1 MSRIEHT
8 EDGKTLMVV
17 PFRLRHLGYRQT
29 IVLDR
34 DGDLPEI
41 ANEPLAK
48 AIILAHQ
55 YAEMLESGKYTT
67 VLELA
72 RKLRMDRS
80 YVARTLNLV
89 NLAPDIVTMVLEGK
103 APESLTLARATSGFP
118 DDWQEQRKFF
128 KIKQMC

>member
-1 MSRIEHT
+1 
-8 EDGKTLMVV
+8 MVV
-17 PFRLRHLGYRQT
+17 PFRLRHLGSRQT

-72 RKLRMDRS
+72 RKLRLDRS
-80 YVARTLNLV
+80 YVARTLSLV
-89 NLAPDIVTMVLEGK
+89 NLAPDIVTKVMQGK
-103 APESLTLARATSGFP
+103 APESLSLAKVTGGFP
-118 DDWQEQRKFF
+118 DDWQEQRKLF
-128 KIKQMC
+128 QME

>member
-67 VLELA
+67 VST
-72 RKLRMDRS
+72 RFSTISRRMC
-80 YVARTLNLV
+80 
-89 NLAPDIVTMVLEGK
+89 G
-103 APESLTLARATSGFP
+103 
-118 DDWQEQRKFF
+118 
-128 KIKQMC
+128 

>member
-8 EDGKTLMVV
+8 EDGKTLLVV
-17 PFRLRHLGYRQT
+17 PFLLRHLGYRQT

-34 DGDLPEI
+34 GGNLPEI

-48 AIILAHQ
+48 SIILAHQ
-55 YAEMLESGKYTT
+55 YADMLESGKYAT

-72 RKLRMDRS
+72 RKLRLDRS

-103 APESLTLARATSGFP
+103 APESLTLAKATSGFP

-128 KIKQMC
+128 QLE

>member
-1 MSRIEHT
+1 MSRIEHA
-8 EDGKTLMVV
+8 EDGKPLMVV

-80 YVARTLNLV
+80 YVARTLSLV
-89 NLAPDIVTMVLEGK
+89 NLAPDIVTKVMQGK
-103 APESLTLARATSGFP
+103 APESLSLAKATSGFP
-118 DDWQEQRKFF
+118 DDWQEQRKLF
-128 KIKQMC
+128 QME